1 MDDFDFVR
9 GSANPFEDR
18 GDPAAASKALK
29 AEIMAAILRILRERD
44 MSPTHAGE
52 IAGISRSQMSRIK
65 NGRISS
71 ISLDVL
77 VNVLDALSGH
87 NARIHIAYPELTA
100 AQR

>member
-29 AEIMAAILRILRERD
+29 GRD
-44 MSPTHAGE
+44 RSRNPAHPSRARHEPNTCRQ

-65 NGRISS
+65 NVQISS

-77 VNVLDALSGH
+77 VNVLGH
-87 NARIHIAYPELTA
+87 CPATTQEFTLLTLN
-100 AQR
+100 